1 MDNKSKIIGLGSILI
16 ILNFYFRQR
25 YLLSPLWT
33 KPISKKP
40 TAPGINKSVYGSN
53 PNYISKGTP
62 YR

>member
-25 YLLSPLWT
+25 YLLSPLWIT
-33 KPISKKP
+33 PTSNTPI
-40 TAPGINKSVYGSN
+40 TPGINKSVYGSN
-53 PNYISKGTP
+53 PNYISQGTP